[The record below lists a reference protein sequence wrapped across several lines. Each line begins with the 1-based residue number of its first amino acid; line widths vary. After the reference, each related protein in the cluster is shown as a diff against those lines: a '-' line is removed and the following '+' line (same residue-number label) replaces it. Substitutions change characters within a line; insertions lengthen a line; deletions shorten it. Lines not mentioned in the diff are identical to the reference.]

1 MRVLSALFL
10 TAALALPI
18 PAFAEGAGPAT
29 VYATGTGT
37 IEVTPDMATL
47 SIGVTTQG
55 DTAAASLTAN
65 TAAMEAV
72 MARLVASGIEA
83 RDMQTSGLYLSPN
96 WSGYDTATPFISGYM
111 ASNSLTVQVR
121 KLDTLGA
128 VLDAAVADG
137 ANTLN
142 GLTFGLSDPG
152 PILDEARKEA
162 VSDASAQA
170 ELLATAAGMKL
181 GRILMISE
189 TEGDLMAYDGY
200 RADAAA
206 PVPVAGGALGLSAN
220 VTIQYEITE

>member
-1 MRVLSALFL
+1 MRVLSALLL

-18 PAFAEGAGPAT
+18 PAFAEGTTPAT
-29 VYATGTGT
+29 VIATGTGT
-37 IEVTPDMATL
+37 VAVAPDMATL

-55 DTAAASLTAN
+55 DTAATSLTAN

-142 GLTFGLSDPG
+142 GLTFGLANPG
-152 PILDEARKEA
+152 PILEEARKEA
-162 VSDASAQA
+162 VADARARA
-170 ELLATAAGMKL
+170 EVLATAAGLTL
-181 GRILMISE
+181 GRIVLISE
-189 TEGDLMAYDGY
+189 ENGSYVGYDGY
-200 RADAAA
+200 QADASA
-206 PVPVAGGALGLSAN
+206 PVPVAGGELGLSAN
-220 VTIQYEITE
+220 VTIQYEIAE